1 MKKILTFALVA
12 GIFAAVTG
20 SVPSTV
26 LGTVQFEPVVW
37 GNVGLRVDNISKD
50 SAVFRIVEA
59 GTTKRAI
66 KGIDFEAY
74 LVEMTGKPPREL
86 WLRAKQ
92 PGNYWV
98 DYFYTI
104 EGGLRNIG
112 MIDGKGSGVTQV
124 EDLDGDGKAE
134 IAMFGTPLSFMV
146 GLDNSKSPFL
156 TNVLGWDELRLAD
169 VTARFPKRIRT
180 TILFH
185 YYDFLRAVEQN
196 DAPSEK
202 SAALGYYANSLQ
214 IGEGRIAKAWLMR
227 NVPDEE
233 LRRWLLDN
241 ESRMVNTFYSYPGCR
256 ITVSQTRE
264 LPIELP
270 SCAR

>member
-1 MKKILTFALVA
+1 MKKM
-12 GIFAAVTG
+12 IFTMTVVTG
-20 SVPSTV
+20 L
-26 LGTVQFEPVVW
+26 LGVALGAVDFEPVVW
-37 GNVGLRVDNISKD
+37 GNTGLRVDNTKSG
-50 SAVFRIVEA
+50 ATFRIVQD
-59 GTTKRAI
+59 GVTKRSI
-66 KGIDFEAY
+66 TGTDFEAY
-74 LVEMTGKPPREL
+74 LIELTGKGNREL
-86 WLRAKQ
+86 WLRAQQ
-92 PGNYWV
+92 PGNAWT
-98 DYFYTI
+98 DYFFTL

-112 MIDGKGSGVTQV
+112 VIDGRGSGVTQV

-156 TNVLGWDELRLAD
+156 TNVLSWDELRLSDA
-169 VTARFPKRIRT
+169 TAKFPKRIRT

-196 DAPSEK
+196 DEAGQK

-227 NVPDEE
+227 NVPSVE

-241 ESRMVNTFYSYPGCR
+241 ESRMVNTFYTYPGCR
-256 ITVSQTRE
+256 VAVTQTRT
-264 LPIELP
+264 LPVDLP
-270 SCAR
+270 SCAK

>member
-1 MKKILTFALVA
+1 MKKMLTFALVA
-12 GIFAAVTG
+12 GIFATVTG
-20 SVPSTV
+20 SVSS
-26 LGTVQFEPVVW
+26 TVQFEPVAW
-37 GNVGLRVDNISKD
+37 GNVGLRVDNITKD
-50 SAVFRIVEA
+50 SAVFRIVDA

-98 DYFYTI
+98 DYFYTL

-227 NVPDEE
+227 NVPSEE

-256 ITVSQTRE
+256 IAVSQTRE
-264 LPIELP
+264 LPIDLP

>member
-1 MKKILTFALVA
+1 MKKRMLTIAVA
-12 GIFAAVTG
+12 AGLFGAGLLGAASGQVR
-20 SVPSTV
+20 
-26 LGTVQFEPVVW
+26 FEPVVW
-37 GNVGLRVDNISKD
+37 GNTGLRVDNARD
-50 SAVFRIVEA
+50 GATFRIVQD

-66 KGIDFEAY
+66 KGVDFEAY
-74 LVEMTGKPPREL
+74 LVELTGKGTREL
-86 WLRAKQ
+86 WVRARQADKS
-92 PGNYWV
+92 WT
-98 DYFYTI
+98 DYFFTL

-112 MIDGKGSGVTQV
+112 MIDGRASGVTQV

-134 IAMFGTPLSFMV
+134 IAMFGTPLTFMV

-169 VTARFPKRIRT
+169 VTARYPKRIRT

-185 YYDFLRAVEQN
+185 YYDFLRAVEQED
-196 DAPSEK
+196 DAGQR

-227 NVPDEE
+227 NVPTVE

-241 ESRMVNTFYSYPGCR
+241 ESRMVNTFYTYPGCR
-256 ITVSQTRE
+256 VAVSQTRA
-264 LPIELP
+264 LPIQIP
-270 SCAR
+270 SCAK